1 MAEDFAVVA
10 NGSLFSPRLELLLR
24 LIVDCLLDGSELSM
38 SLGSFSAELYPG
50 REAEVC
56 SFLEQRANVVG
67 TSRHHVAGPISIT
80 QLDAH
85 ALPAMPFAGS
95 TFALCATINTQVATT
110 TFLLGPA
117 VGLQRVATQI

>member
-38 SLGSFSAELYPG
+38 SLGGFSAELYPG
-50 REAEVC
+50 REAVVC
-56 SFLEQRANVVG
+56 RFLEQRANVVG
-67 TSRHHVAGPISIT
+67 TSRHHVAGPIAIT
-80 QLDAH
+80 QLNAH
-85 ALPAMPFAGS
+85 GLPTAGS
-95 TFALCATINTQVATT
+95 TFALCAAITTQAATT